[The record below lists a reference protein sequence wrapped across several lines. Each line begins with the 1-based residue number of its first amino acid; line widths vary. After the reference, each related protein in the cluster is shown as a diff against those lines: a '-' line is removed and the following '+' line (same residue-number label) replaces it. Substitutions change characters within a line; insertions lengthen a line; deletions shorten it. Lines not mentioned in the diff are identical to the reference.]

1 MPLVIAIDGPAGAG
15 KSTVARR
22 VASALHFAYL
32 DTGAMYRAVAW
43 KALQARVDLNDAAAL
58 AELAQNLPISL
69 SPLTPDGQQIVCV
82 NGEDVEPWRSDSPEV
97 SQWTSIISALPTVRQ
112 ALVAQQRELGRRAEP
127 GVVLEGRDT
136 GTVIFPDAEIKVF
149 LTASPEQ
156 RALRRYEELKGARP
170 GGSITRRFWPSRRN
184 AMRATHSARPRRS
197 FPRRMPSAGYRWAD
211 H

>member
-82 NGEDVEPWRSDSPEV
+82 NGEDVTLAIRSPEV

-112 ALVAQQRELGRRAEP
+112 ALVAQQRELGRVP
-127 GVVLEGRDT
+127 
-136 GTVIFPDAEIKVF
+136 
-149 LTASPEQ
+149 SP
-156 RALRRYEELKGARP
+156 AWCWKGAIP
-170 GGSITRRFWPSRRN
+170 
-184 AMRATHSARPRRS
+184 AR
-197 FPRRMPSAGYRWAD
+197 
-211 H
+211 